1 MKQGWQEALR
11 IHCQVLRVLGC
22 DLRNEQL
29 LAALKCQ
36 GAARAPG
43 STGLWCGLLPA
54 QQGPLPGPQDTSGES
69 QPGRHCGCVTQG
81 WGHGCEWTLLPCP
94 VRGWSW
100 QGQPAAQPCRGEG
113 LAQAQGGQEG
123 QGQAAQGPGDLG
135 ALCRFWSELLLV
147 SQRGCKQPIS
157 QLCSAFIAR
166 IHSSEQYQYF
176 FSIFFKCLF
185 R

>member
-11 IHCQVLRVLGC
+11 IHCQVLWVLGC

-69 QPGRHCGCVTQG
+69 QPGQHCGCVTQG
-81 WGHGCEWTLLPCP
+81 WGHGCEWTLLPAQSGDGAG
-94 VRGWSW
+94 RASL
-100 QGQPAAQPCRGEG
+100 QHSPAGARAWPRHRVAKRDRAR
-113 LAQAQGGQEG
+113 L
-123 QGQAAQGPGDLG
+123 PRDLG
-135 ALCRFWSELLLV
+135 ILGHSAGSDQNYCWFHSVDVNNPSHSCVPLL
-147 SQRGCKQPIS
+147 
-157 QLCSAFIAR
+157 
-166 IHSSEQYQYF
+166 
-176 FSIFFKCLF
+176 
-185 R
+185 